1 LTRRQRQ
8 LARAQTYAQACAHHG
23 CPPLSSRAC
32 SRGCGVETFGGCT
45 LSRFPRPL
53 PSALP
58 TSHTAHTNGT
68 MRARELSH
76 THAILT
82 GGARLQARWSRSTHL
97 GSTLGLKHL
106 DVAFMHLSAAFC
118 WHSAHSENG
127 AAAVALQQH
136 RSTAAQ
142 QNACMQSGPAAVG
155 RSQAQ
160 GKEGIM
166 W

>member
-1 LTRRQRQ
+1 
-8 LARAQTYAQACAHHG
+8 
-23 CPPLSSRAC
+23 
-32 SRGCGVETFGGCT
+32 
-45 LSRFPRPL
+45 
-53 PSALP
+53 
-58 TSHTAHTNGT
+58 

-160 GKEGIM
+160 GKGGIM